1 MTRRLIHIALQ
12 LALSGGLLLYGII
25 VFAHEGGITGVT
37 RKNPDPNQRGCTCH
51 GSLPSSDVTV
61 LILGPDTLV
70 VGQRAQYTLT
80 ISGGPRVKGGT
91 NIAASAGTLEPLS
104 PSLQLF
110 QGELTH
116 TSPQSFP
123 PTGQLS
129 FPFAY
134 MAPSSPGVQTLYA
147 NGNSTNG
154 NGNPLGDQWNFAP
167 DKRITVVNS
176 PTTVSQSSGPLP
188 TSFQL
193 LQNYP
198 NPFNPS
204 TTIAYELPTRSHV
217 LIEVFDLSGKKI
229 ATLVDGVRS
238 AGRHEVVF
246 LAPLGLS
253 SGTYLYRMTTETSV
267 ERKRMTLLK

>member
-1 MTRRLIHIALQ
+1 MTRRAVHLALQ
-12 LALSGGLLLYGII
+12 AVLGIGLLSYAII
-25 VFAHEGGITGVT
+25 VFAHEGGITGLT

-51 GSLPSSDVTV
+51 GGTPSSNVSV
-61 LILGPDTLV
+61 LIVGPDTLS
-70 VGQRAQYTLT
+70 VGQTGLFT
-80 ISGGPRVKGGT
+80 VVISGGPAVKGGT
-91 NIAASAGTLEPLS
+91 NIAASAGSLVPTS
-104 PSLQLF
+104 SSLQLF

-116 TSPQSFP
+116 TAPQSFLSS
-123 PTGQLS
+123 GQLN

-134 MAPSSPGVQTLYA
+134 TAPSSPGVQTLYA

-204 TTIAYELPTRSHV
+204 TTIAYELPTRTHV

-238 AGRHEVVF
+238 AGRHEVEF